1 MPPPPRS
8 HLKAYIEAQNRRAI
22 EQLAA
27 RMAQDE
33 TRRKTEPEILQI
45 RLHVDDYE
53 RLLMLHKLMHRSGY
67 DPGLYDIAGALLSEA
82 LAEHIELS
90 LDDSLSIL
98 RRRVPMN

>member
-8 HLKAYIEAQNRRAI
+8 HLKAYLEAQNRRAI

-33 TRRKTEPEILQI
+33 TRRKTAPEIIQVTLQ
-45 RLHVDDYE
+45 VDDYE
-53 RLLMLHKLMHRSGY
+53 RLLMLHKLMRRSGY
-67 DPGLYDIAGALLSEA
+67 EPGLWDIAGALLSEA
-82 LAEHIELS
+82 IAERIELS
-90 LDDSLSIL
+90 LDESLHML